1 MNGQNVISLISFKEL
16 EMASSIA
23 EIPSGVKLIH
33 DLAAGEKSK
42 KGGTLLLRF

>member
-33 DLAAGEKSK
+33 DLAAWEKSK